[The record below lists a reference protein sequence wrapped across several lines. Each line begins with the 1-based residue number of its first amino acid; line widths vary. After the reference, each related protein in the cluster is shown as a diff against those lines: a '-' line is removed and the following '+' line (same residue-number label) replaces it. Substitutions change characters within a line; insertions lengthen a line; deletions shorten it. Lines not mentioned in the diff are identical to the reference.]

1 MRDTAKIKD
10 YPRQDVEEDIKE
22 MVCYAYGAF
31 DSTPSKQSIDMSV
44 NAILDAITSNM
55 TFLDVK
61 EIINRALDDPENRKV
76 YPKWFGDVI
85 RNSRGNQV
93 NRHYDDDIFS
103 AYHSSGDDETDMA
116 LNFMSMIATAILWSP
131 DDLIRCGTS
140 SDAKM
145 HAWLV
150 RCGIIK
156 EQSGDME
163 QWRQRARASFL
174 DDDGRRINK
183 FSDICR
189 QNLEQGRNVDN
200 RAYMLWRNSVIC
212 NIVDWFSKGKGID
225 DVNALISRATGKQ
238 VRIMLDDTPA
248 GFHCEY
254 NNGNGWQ
261 TTEY

>member
-1 MRDTAKIKD
+1 MDKNTPIRKAK
-10 YPRQDVEEDIKE
+10 EEARPILEGIVKNAYASFDIE
-22 MVCYAYGAF
+22 
-31 DSTPSKQSIDMSV
+31 PSDQSVSMSV
-44 NAILDAITSNM
+44 EAIMNSITNE
-55 TFLDVK
+55 TTGEDVRR
-61 EIINRALDDPENRKV
+61 IVTAGIADTSKV
-76 YPKWFGDVI
+76 YPKWFGDVM
-85 RNSRGNQV
+85 RASRGNQV
-93 NRHYDDDIFS
+93 NRHYDDDSGS

-116 LNFMSMIATAILWSP
+116 LNFMSMIGVAIVWSP
-131 DDLIRCGTS
+131 EHLMRCGTS

-163 QWRQRARASFL
+163 QWRQRARESFIEDDSKKMKMFGTMWRVL
-174 DDDGRRINK
+174 RGDDD
-183 FSDICR
+183 
-189 QNLEQGRNVDN
+189 RNVDN

-254 NNGNGWQ
+254 NNGNGWD
-261 TTEY
+261 TTEN